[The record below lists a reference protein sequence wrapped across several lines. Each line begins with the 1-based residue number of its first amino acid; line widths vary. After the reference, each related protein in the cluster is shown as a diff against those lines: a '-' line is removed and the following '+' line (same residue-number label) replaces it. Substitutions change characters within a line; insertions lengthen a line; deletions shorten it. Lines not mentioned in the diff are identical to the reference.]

1 MKSLQTTAEAVR
13 RACIEA
19 ASAAYE
25 DAGIRGLCAEGRWEV
40 AIEAVKRLDLS
51 LFTDE
56 AAPGVATDPA
66 QQAADS
72 AEKRDIQDEDLH
84 SILTRFYR
92 TLEDDTLLAEYFA
105 DLDMDVH
112 MPKIVS
118 FWSTILFRTRRY
130 SDNAFAPHLRLEGLT
145 SEHFARWVSTL
156 EATVDGRFAGPV
168 AQLMKE
174 SAHRIAYSMQLRL
187 GIIPFAPYQIGR
199 R

>member
-1 MKSLQTTAEAVR
+1 MNNFETTAEAVR

-19 ASAAYE
+19 ALAAYE

-40 AIEAVKRLDLS
+40 AIEAVNRLDLS
-51 LFTDE
+51 PFTNE
-56 AAPGVATDPA
+56 AAPGVVPGPA
-66 QQAADS
+66 QQSGDV
-72 AEKRDIQDEDLH
+72 AEKRDVQDEDLH

-92 TLEDDTLLAEYFA
+92 TLEDDELLSAYFA

-112 MPKIVS
+112 MPKIVA

-130 SDNAFAPHLRLEGLT
+130 SDNAFAPHMRLEGLT
-145 SEHFARWVSTL
+145 SAHFARWVGTL
-156 EATVDGRFAGPV
+156 EATVDERFAGPV

-187 GIIPFAPYQIGR
+187 GIIPFAPYQISR